1 MEINTNQK
9 TINSVKY
16 LCEQIVCGVTD
27 ADKDQIRSHLEDLNL
42 FLAEN
47 RLVAE

>member
-27 ADKDQIRSHLEDLNL
+27 ADKDQVRSHLEDLNL
-42 FLAEN
+42 FLVEN
-47 RLVAE
+47 GLVAE